1 MTTNDLRDIARR
13 YHLGGWF
20 PRTLTWAADE
30 IDRLQRENRDL
41 SEARALA
48 DTEAERLRAV
58 QGLQNVAIGNL
69 KLGHE
74 QDRAVCERMST
85 RHAVELRQQ
94 TEAAFRAGWEGRSGP
109 NLSLPILSNAAW
121 ARYRATLSAAAREG
135 W

>member
-1 MTTNDLRDIARR
+1 MTPDELRDLVADPHRTHERALARA
-13 YHLGGWF
+13 
-20 PRTLTWAADE
+20 WAADE
-30 IDRLQRENRDL
+30 IDRLVRENRDL

-58 QGLQNVAIGNL
+58 QGLQNVTIGNL

-85 RHAVELRQQ
+85 RHAMELRQQ
-94 TEAAFRAGWEGRSGP
+94 TEAAFRAGWEGRSRP
-109 NLSLPILSNAAW
+109 NLSLPIRCNAAW